1 VGNNPDGTPHHVDRH
16 PTNRTRT
23 GEARQVFTG
32 EYRHTVD
39 DKGRLA
45 VPSKFRAQLDAGLVV
60 SRWLENCLAIHTRA
74 SWDALADKVATLPIT
89 DGNARLFERFIFAG
103 AVESTLDGQGRVLIP
118 GYLRDMA
125 GLGSEAVVVGTRDHA
140 EIWAPDRWE
149 SYRRSL
155 EDPDAL
161 AQAIGGLGI

>member
-1 VGNNPDGTPHHVDRH
+1 LGT
-16 PTNRTRT
+16 TS
-23 GEARQVFTG
+23 QVFTG

-45 VPSKFRAQLDAGLVV
+45 VPSRFRGQLDAGLVV

-74 SWDALADKVATLPIT
+74 GWEALAERVATLPIT
-89 DGNARLFERFIFAG
+89 DGNARRFQRFIFAG
-103 AVESTLDGQGRVLIP
+103 AVETTLDGQGRVLIP
-118 GYLRDMA
+118 GFLREMA

-149 SYRRSL
+149 PYRRSL
-155 EDPDAL
+155 EDPAAL
-161 AQAIGGLGI
+161 AEAIGGLGI